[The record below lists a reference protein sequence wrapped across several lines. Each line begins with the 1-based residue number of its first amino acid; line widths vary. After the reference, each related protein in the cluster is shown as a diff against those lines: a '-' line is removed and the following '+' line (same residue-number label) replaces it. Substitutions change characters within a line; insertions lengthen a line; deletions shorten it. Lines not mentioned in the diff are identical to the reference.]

1 MPDGVDRLV
10 NARAQFKAPLHSLSL
25 RRLARRY
32 MRRCAKERRRCVNC
46 TDQSRMLLTL
56 LVSLPSHNKFGS
68 ISNSSRSGCVD
79 CSTKSLLNKHN
90 KCLHCKEAIE
100 AEHEWTKVTAKQKL
114 WYVYIYIC
122 VCVCVNLIV
131 LFWTF
136 WCRRNKRCDMC
147 KVAVH
152 RDINACKNLLYIFAC
167 CLFFGARCAP
177 FCKPQSK
184 SPASDSAPPS

>member
-1 MPDGVDRLV
+1 MTVDDDVAVAKLTQQNVENQKKHRRSRHIDRLEKQKYQRSLLMPDGVDRLV

-46 TDQSRMLLTL
+46 TDQSR
-56 LVSLPSHNKFGS
+56 
-68 ISNSSRSGCVD
+68 CVD

-114 WYVYIYIC
+114 W
-122 VCVCVNLIV
+122 
-131 LFWTF
+131 
-136 WCRRNKRCDMC
+136 RNKRCDMC